1 MNHGHVTG
9 RKRERPGND
18 WWRAEYLK
26 AIEQVE
32 REYAAKAQAPSKA
45 CPSAV
50 LATLPGAER
59 LDTSSRSARHEQ

>member
-18 WWRAEYLK
+18 WWREAYLV

-32 REYAAKAQAPSKA
+32 RECAGEGPGTQKA

-50 LATLPGAER
+50 LATLPGAGTPR
-59 LDTSSRSARHEQ
+59 HIAR